1 MRLFKKRSCFSYLV
15 SLGCLLLDGM
25 VAGEY
30 TEDAVPVKLEDG
42 VSCLVSDEEVAS
54 STINSNPS
62 WLLNKL
68 IIKSGVFWGHL
79 QGGYGRHLA
88 SDRLSFSAKNLSF
101 LGENLVFFMFSV
113 IKI

>member
-1 MRLFKKRSCFSYLV
+1 MRLFNKKSCFSYLV

-25 VAGEY
+25 DAGEY

-62 WLLNKL
+62 WLLNKM
-68 IIKSGVFWGHL
+68 IIKFQKSSVT
-79 QGGYGRHLA
+79 
-88 SDRLSFSAKNLSF
+88 SRL
-101 LGENLVFFMFSV
+101 VP
-113 IKI
+113 

>member
-1 MRLFKKRSCFSYLV
+1 MRLCNKTSCFSYLV

-30 TEDAVPVKLEDG
+30 TKDAVPVKLEDG

-62 WLLNKL
+62 WLLNKS
-68 IIKSGVFWGHL
+68 IIKLLKSIVTP
-79 QGGYGRHLA
+79 
-88 SDRLSFSAKNLSF
+88 RL
-101 LGENLVFFMFSV
+101 V
-113 IKI
+113 IF